1 MVMGHTQCGAIVGAT
16 GTYLANQGKAQMKP
30 GSALEGLLTDLSGVI
45 KKASDEMGPGAS
57 KEKLA
62 AHAVKVN
69 VFETMNFLLQYSE
82 PLRELI
88 SSGKVE
94 GGIYHLET
102 GRVEFL
108 GRSPKHQELLAASS
122 SLPPSMQ
129 SNGACRA
136 NTAGQTNGAQG
147 CTSVDEGRQRQILPW
162 KAHGGEVR
170 Q

>member
-1 MVMGHTQCGAIVGAT
+1 MVGSLEFCCGKLGSRLIMVMGHTQCGAIVGAT

-45 KKASDEMGPGAS
+45 EKASDEMGPGAP

-69 VFETMNFLLQYSE
+69 VYSE

-88 SSGKVE
+88 SSGKVDLQ

-108 GRSPKHQELLAASS
+108 GRSPKHQ
-122 SLPPSMQ
+122 
-129 SNGACRA
+129 
-136 NTAGQTNGAQG
+136 AG
-147 CTSVDEGRQRQILPW
+147 
-162 KAHGGEVR
+162 
-170 Q
+170 